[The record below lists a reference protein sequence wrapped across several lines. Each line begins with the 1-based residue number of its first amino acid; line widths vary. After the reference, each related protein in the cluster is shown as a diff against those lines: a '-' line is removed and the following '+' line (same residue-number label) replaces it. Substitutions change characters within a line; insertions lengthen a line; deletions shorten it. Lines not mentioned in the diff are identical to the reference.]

1 VSEQDWRRRAHDAG
15 QIVGGPHHGE
25 LRPPLKIIVAMQDPL
40 TKQFYCIG
48 GHALVMHTG
57 EPRATWIDARQNP
70 ELTPRKGQTNTRTWW
85 YSLVEMDRPDFGNIP
100 DQGAIGARRELT
112 EGAQSGTERRGE
124 LR

>member
-1 VSEQDWRRRAHDAG
+1 MRYGSGADDAG
-15 QIVGGPHHGE
+15 QIMGDQYGG

-70 ELTPRKGQTNTRTWW
+70 ELAPRKGQPNTRTWW

-100 DQGAIGARRELT
+100 DQGAIGARRAIT
-112 EGAQSGTERRGE
+112 EGPDIRGE